1 MDMVTIVRGEKGA
14 SPKRPWRAS
23 ERLTARSSP
32 PSYQGWRQPYGRE
45 SEASL
50 PRLAQDG
57 RCSLDRRFV
66 MSSFGGIL
74 LVLGVLVIAVPLGWI
89 AVNKLQNRSDS
100 EYERQQDRLDQRY
113 R

>member
-1 MDMVTIVRGEKGA
+1 
-14 SPKRPWRAS
+14 
-23 ERLTARSSP
+23 
-32 PSYQGWRQPYGRE
+32 
-45 SEASL
+45 
-50 PRLAQDG
+50 
-57 RCSLDRRFV
+57 